1 MRLSCNN
8 GSIPAARSVKRSPVL
23 NAIQLHQQAD
33 GMRYNGCVAT
43 KRGPKSG
50 ASAPVTGEDTQ
61 SLLRASGLR
70 STEPRVAVLEHLV
83 TQRAPVSHADLCRAL
98 EKDGFDRATL
108 YRNLIDLSEVGLVTR
123 TDLGDHVWRF
133 ELKRRDGNH
142 VAAHPHFVCSDC
154 GTVSCLPD
162 VDVRITR
169 GKRAP
174 RSLATKNVAIQITAL
189 CDDCS

>member
-1 MRLSCNN
+1 
-8 GSIPAARSVKRSPVL
+8 
-23 NAIQLHQQAD
+23 LHQEV
-33 GMRYNGCVAT
+33 GEVRYNQPVA
-43 KRGPKSG
+43 KRTARTG
-50 ASAPVTGEDTQ
+50 AGTPAKGDDTQ
-61 SLLRASGLR
+61 SLLRAAGLR
-70 STEPRVAVLEHLV
+70 STEPRVAVLRHLGDQ
-83 TQRAPVSHADLCRAL
+83 TAPVSHADLCRAL

-108 YRNLIDLSEVGLVTR
+108 YRNLIDLTEVGIVTR

-162 VDVRITR
+162 VDVRISR

-174 RSLATKNVAIQITAL
+174 KSLATKDVAIQITAL
-189 CDDCS
+189 CDECA

>member
-1 MRLSCNN
+1 
-8 GSIPAARSVKRSPVL
+8 
-23 NAIQLHQQAD
+23 
-33 GMRYNGCVAT
+33 MRYTGRVA
-43 KRGPKSG
+43 KRAHEKPDAG
-50 ASAPVTGEDTQ
+50 DTQ
-61 SLLRASGLR
+61 SLLRGAGLR
-70 STEPRVAVLEHLV
+70 STGPRVAVVEHLL
-83 TQRAPVSHADLCRAL
+83 REAAPVSHAELCRSL
-98 EKDGFDRATL
+98 EKEGFDRATL
-108 YRNLIDLSEVGLVTR
+108 YRNLIDLAEVGIVTR

-142 VAAHPHFVCSDC
+142 VVSHPHFVCSDC

-162 VDVRITR
+162 VTVRIAR